1 MKKYFFLGFL
11 LFALLSTAYVYW
23 YYYDLKSE
31 GSRIG
36 VLNKI
41 SKKGNIF
48 KTYEGE
54 IVQLGYKPSAQG
66 GINSNTFYFSVE
78 DQGIADSLNAVL
90 GKNLKVHYN
99 QYRKCLPWRG
109 ENYNG
114 QNQNNETGQYI
125 VDKIEKV
132 TDQTQA
138 TGF

>member
-23 YYYDLKSE
+23 YYFDSYSE
-31 GSRIG
+31 GSRDGMLI
-36 VLNKI
+36 KF

-54 IVQLGYKPSAQG
+54 IIILGFRGRSQG
-66 GINSNTFYFSVE
+66 TINSNSFSFSVE
-78 DQGIADSLNAVL
+78 DQTIADSLNAVI
-90 GKNLKVHYN
+90 GKNVKLHYN
-99 QYRKCLPWRG
+99 QYRKSLPWRG

-114 QNQNNETGQYI
+114 KNEELGQYI

>member
-11 LFALLSTAYVYW
+11 LFTLLSTAYVYW
-23 YYYDLKSE
+23 YYFDSYSE
-31 GSRIG
+31 GSRDGMLI
-36 VLNKI
+36 KF

-54 IVQLGYKPSAQG
+54 IIILGFRGRSQG
-66 GINSNTFYFSVE
+66 TINSNSFSFSVE
-78 DQGIADSLNAVL
+78 DQTIADSLNAVI
-90 GKNLKVHYN
+90 GKNVKLHYN
-99 QYRKCLPWRG
+99 QYRKSLPWRG

-114 QNQNNETGQYI
+114 KNEELGQYI

>member
-23 YYYDLKSE
+23 YYFDLYSE
-31 GSRIG
+31 GSRPGI
-36 VLNKI
+36 LIKF

-54 IVQLGYKPSAQG
+54 IIQEGYRSRSQG
-66 GINSNTFYFSVE
+66 TINSNNFYFSVE
-78 DQGIADSLNAVL
+78 DELVADSLNAVI
-90 GKNLKVHYN
+90 GKTVKLHYK
-99 QYRKCLPWRG
+99 QFRKSLPWRG
-109 ENYNG
+109 DNYNG
-114 QNQNNETGQYI
+114 KNEELGQYI